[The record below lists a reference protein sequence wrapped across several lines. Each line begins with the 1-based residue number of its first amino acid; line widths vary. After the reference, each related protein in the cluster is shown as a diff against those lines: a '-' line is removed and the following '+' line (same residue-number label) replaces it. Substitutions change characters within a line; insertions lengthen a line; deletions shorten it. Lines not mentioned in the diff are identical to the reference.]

1 MSSASIITED
11 QIVEDVARMLQIE
24 PTSLILNVPVTDQ
37 GLTSMHLIV
46 LIEQWRQA
54 GLNVDFHT
62 IMSLDT
68 VEKWITELLAT

>member
-37 GLTSMHLIV
+37 GLTES
-46 LIEQWRQA
+46 A
-54 GLNVDFHT
+54 
-62 IMSLDT
+62 
-68 VEKWITELLAT
+68 